1 MRGCEPIIDYDKVA
15 AEYAQHRQVHPRV
28 LQSLLEISGVSSASK
43 VLEVGCGTGN
53 YILAVESLTGGVCW
67 GIDPSE
73 QMLSRA
79 RERSEKIRFQLGR
92 AEELNFSPGFFDL
105 VFSVDVIH
113 HAGGRPAYFREAHR
127 VLRAGGRVCTVTDSE
142 WIIRHRQPLSVYF
155 PESVELELDRYPRI
169 AQLREFMER
178 TRFGEIIRNTVEF
191 PYQLTDVQAYRD
203 KAFSSLHL
211 IPESAF
217 QRGIERM
224 ERALHNGPIPCVSHY
239 LLLWGTKRTNS
250 GAAATPRHENARY
263 WRPTDT
269 LDIERCMA

>member
-1 MRGCEPIIDYDKVA
+1 MKGCEPIIDYDKVA
-15 AEYAQHRQVHPRV
+15 TEYAQHRQVHPRV

-53 YILAVESLTGGVCW
+53 YILAVELLTGCVCW

-92 AEELNFSPGFFDL
+92 AKELNFSPGFFDL
-105 VFSVDVIH
+105 IFSVDVIH
-113 HAGGRPAYFREAHR
+113 HVGDRPAYFREAHR

-169 AQLREFMER
+169 AQLREFMEHAG
-178 TRFGEIIRNTVEF
+178 FGMIVETTVEF
-191 PYQLTDVQAYRD
+191 PHQLTDVQAYRD

-250 GAAATPRHENARY
+250 GAAANRRHENARY
-263 WRPTDT
+263 
-269 LDIERCMA
+269 